1 MISVAS
7 TSRLFVRTVPT
18 RAVTRTFACLLL
30 AGAGPVLA
38 VSPGESDATLT
49 GEVSSASG
57 ALQAPGPRAYNLIE
71 LFSQQSFMALIADL
85 HPPATASAAPG
96 FRQQVRAAVL
106 AHPSLKAG
114 ADRWTEA
121 EGARAEMRGGLFPQI
136 YAGVGGESTLVE
148 RPGRDVPSDMNT
160 NLYVRVTQLLFDAG
174 ALFRKIE
181 AAEMRVEAQRFGLRV
196 TAQSLALKALTAYY
210 DVVRHTRR
218 VALAEANLQRHRV
231 LLEMIGEAV
240 AGSVSSRSDL
250 LRAQSRE
257 ADARATLAGAHG
269 DLERAQAVWREYFGE
284 AAAPRQLP
292 PLRPSIPATAAEAH
306 ERLLAGSLELARLEQ
321 LAQAAAREFE
331 AEKANLLPQVSVQLT
346 GRQFQLDQLRENDNE
361 VVASVQLSY
370 PLYTGGSQTA
380 RRSQAA
386 SRAGAARSDVD
397 TLRSELLREVS
408 AALADVASQ
417 TQRLKALELAMQ
429 AEEATILAYLEQFTI
444 GRRSLADLL
453 DAQRDLFGAA
463 FGLVDGTA
471 SVELA
476 HYAVSAALG
485 ESLGFFD
492 LNAVG
497 AERVLPRID
506 DAVGQAFE

>member
-1 MISVAS
+1 MSGS
-7 TSRLFVRTVPT
+7 PMGTMSD
-18 RAVTRTFACLLL
+18 RAVARTLAYLLL
-30 AGAGPVLA
+30 AGAGTALAATSGEGIAARVQDVPKVLA
-38 VSPGESDATLT
+38 AVQASP
-49 GEVSSASG
+49 
-57 ALQAPGPRAYNLIE
+57 APRSYNLIE
-71 LFSQQSFMALIADL
+71 LFSQQSLPALITDL
-85 HPPATASAAPG
+85 REPVAASAAPA

-114 ADRWTEA
+114 AERWSETE
-121 EGARAEMRGGLFPQI
+121 GVRAEVRGGLFPQI

-148 RPGRDVPSDMNT
+148 RPGVDVPSDMNT

-181 AAEMRVEAQRFGLRV
+181 AAEKRVEAQRFGLQV
-196 TAQSLALKALTAYY
+196 TAQSLALKALNAYY

-218 VALAEANLQRHRV
+218 VALAEANLQRHQV

-257 ADARATLAGAHG
+257 AEARATLAGARG
-269 DLERAQAVWREYFGE
+269 DLERAQAVWREYFGDAE
-284 AAAPRQLP
+284 LPRQLP
-292 PLRPSIPATAAEAH
+292 PLRPALPATAAEAH
-306 ERLLAGSLELARLEQ
+306 QRLLAGSLELARLEQ
-321 LAQAAAREFE
+321 LAQATASDFE

-346 GRQFQLDQLRENDNE
+346 VRRFQLDQLRENDNE
-361 VVASVQLSY
+361 VVAAVQLSY

-380 RRSQAA
+380 RRNQAV

-397 TLRSELLREVS
+397 SLRSELQREVS

-429 AEEATILAYLEQFTI
+429 AEEATILAYLEQFAI

-463 FGLVDGTA
+463 LGLVDGTA

-485 ESLGFFD
+485 ESLVFFELD
-492 LNAVG
+492 
-497 AERVLPRID
+497 E
-506 DAVGQAFE
+506 VGQQIAR

>member
-1 MISVAS
+1 MSRLSISVIS
-7 TSRLFVRTVPT
+7 N
-18 RAVTRTFACLLL
+18 RALTRTFACLLL

-38 VSPGESDATLT
+38 ANPGEGAAVVTVEASSSPGA
-49 GEVSSASG
+49 V
-57 ALQAPGPRAYNLIE
+57 QAPSPRTYSLIE
-71 LFSQQSFMALIADL
+71 LFSQQSLLALIADL
-85 HPPATASAAPG
+85 RQPAAASAAPA
-96 FRQQVRAAVL
+96 FRQQVRQAVL

-114 ADRWTEA
+114 ADRWAEA
-121 EGARAEMRGGLFPQI
+121 EGARAEVRGGLFPQV

-148 RPGRDVPSDMNT
+148 RPGVDVPSDMNT

-174 ALFRKIE
+174 ALFRKVE
-181 AAEMRVEAQRFGLRV
+181 AAESRVEAQRFGLRV
-196 TAQSLALKALTAYY
+196 TAQSLALKSLNAYY

-218 VALAEANLQRHRV
+218 VALAEANLQRHQV

-240 AGSVSSRSDL
+240 AGSVSARSDL

-257 ADARATLAGAHG
+257 ADARATLAGARG

-284 AAAPRQLP
+284 AEAPRQLP
-292 PLRPSIPATAAEAH
+292 PLRPPLPATAAEAH
-306 ERLLAGSLELARLEQ
+306 ERLLAGSIELARLDQ
-321 LAQAAAREFE
+321 LAQAATRDFE
-331 AEKANLLPQVSVQLT
+331 AEKASLLPQLSVQLT
-346 GRQFQLDQLRENDNE
+346 GRQFQLDQLRENDHE
-361 VVASVQLSY
+361 VVAAVQLSY

-380 RRSQAA
+380 RRNQAA

-397 TLRSELLREVS
+397 TLRNELQREVT

-429 AEEATILAYLEQFTI
+429 AEEATILAYLEQFSI

-453 DAQRDLFGAA
+453 DAQRDLFSAA
-463 FGLVDGTA
+463 LGLVDGTA

-485 ESLGFFD
+485 ESLAFFELD
-492 LNAVG
+492 EVG
-497 AERVLPRID
+497 AGS
-506 DAVGQAFE
+506 ASY